1 MKTYISIDG
10 PSKGHKD
17 SPCIVFVKYDGSNM
31 RFEWS
36 PKRGWYKFGTRK
48 CMIDENHLIYGP
60 AITLFKQKYG
70 EELDKMFRT
79 DKFFRSLQ
87 SAVAFGEFFGPRS
100 FAGMH
105 YPDDEKRDVVMF
117 DMNLH
122 KKGLM
127 SPRDFV
133 NCFGHMPIAEVLTEC
148 NFTEELIQ
156 NTRKELMSLDSK
168 YEIRA
173 DVPEGVICKGGSG
186 HQLWMCK
193 IKTERYKEKLKREY
207 EADWEK
213 YWEN

>member
-10 PSKGHKD
+10 PSKAPHD
-17 SPCIVFVKYDGSNM
+17 PCIVFHKYDGSNM

-48 CMIDENHLIYGP
+48 CMVGEADHIYGRGV
-60 AITLFKQKYG
+60 TLFKQKYG
-70 EELDKMFRT
+70 EALDKMFRT
-79 DKFFRSLQ
+79 DKYFRSLQ
-87 SAVAFGEFFGPRS
+87 SAVAFGEFFGSKS

-105 YPDDEKRDVVMF
+105 FPDDEKWDIVMF

-127 SPRDFV
+127 SPRDFI
-133 NCFGHMPIAEVLTEC
+133 NYFGHLPIAEVITEC
-148 NFTEELIQ
+148 NFGEDLVQ
-156 NTRKELMSLDSK
+156 KVRKETIPLESK
-168 YEIRA
+168 YEVRT
-173 DVPEGVICKGGSG
+173 DTPEGVICKGGSG

-207 EADWEK
+207 QADWER
-213 YWEN
+213 YWE